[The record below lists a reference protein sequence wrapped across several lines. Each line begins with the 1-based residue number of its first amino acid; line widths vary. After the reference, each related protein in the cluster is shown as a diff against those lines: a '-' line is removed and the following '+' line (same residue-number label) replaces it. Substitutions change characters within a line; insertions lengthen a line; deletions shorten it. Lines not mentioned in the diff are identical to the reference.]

1 LVAPPISPERLI
13 RASLIKMLL
22 SAPFERQLM
31 EQMQYNMLFRWFE
44 PEKAAGHT
52 RHASKLPER

>member
-1 LVAPPISPERLI
+1 
-13 RASLIKMLL
+13 MLL